1 MWRRII
7 MIKISINE
15 DVAGVKLSE
24 LMDFVIKRSDS
35 ISVSRYYTG
44 FLDVSEFKQMQE
56 KYKEYIYKEN
66 ARRKE
71 AYKSNLNDY
80 QFRINSMLHSDSE
93 DDAYSYFD
101 ELLEQDLSALEEFQ
115 YDSFS
120 EESDKRFTSQSVE
133 FIKTKYTRVTPVT
146 MNPVFEMCFFKLGQ
160 ISLSITNKMKNLY
173 DFPYM
178 IDGIGYEDITFYKN
192 DVIILA
198 VCSHE
203 RFAYLSLNKK
213 DFEAFKELGI
223 TYE

>member
-1 MWRRII
+1 

-15 DVAGVKLSE
+15 EVAGVKLSE

-44 FLDVSEFKQMQE
+44 FLDISEFEQMQE
-56 KYKEYIYKEN
+56 SYKEYIYKEE
-66 ARRKE
+66 ARRRE
-71 AYKSNLNDY
+71 AYKSNHNNY
-80 QFRINSMLHSDSE
+80 QFRINSMLHLDSE
-93 DDAYSYFD
+93 DGAYSYFD
-101 ELLEQDLSALEEFQ
+101 ELLKQDLSAFEELQ

-133 FIKTKYTRVTPVT
+133 FIKSKYTRVTPVNR
-146 MNPVFEMCFFKLGQ
+146 NPVFEMCFFKLGQ
-160 ISLSITNKMKNLY
+160 ISLSIANKMKKLY
-173 DFPYM
+173 DYPYM

-198 VCSHE
+198 VCSHA
-203 RFAYLSLNKK
+203 RFAYLSLNEE

-223 TYE
+223 IYE

>member
-1 MWRRII
+1 
-7 MIKISINE
+7 MINISINE
-15 DVAGVKLSE
+15 DVDGVKLSE

-44 FLDVSEFKQMQE
+44 FLDISEFEQMQE
-56 KYKEYIYKEN
+56 SYKEYIYKED
-66 ARRKE
+66 ASRRE
-71 AYKSNLNDY
+71 AYKSNLNGY
-80 QFRINSMLHSDSE
+80 QFRIKSMLHLDSE

-101 ELLEQDLSALEEFQ
+101 RLLEQDLSMFEKVQ

-120 EESDKRFTSQSVE
+120 EEPDNRFTSQSDE

-146 MNPVFEMCFFKLGQ
+146 RNPVFEMCFFKLGQ
-160 ISLSITNKMKNLY
+160 ISSSITNKLKKLY

-192 DVIILA
+192 DAIILE

-203 RFAYLSLNKK
+203 RYANLSLDEK
-213 DFEAFKELGI
+213 DVEVFKELGI
-223 TYE
+223 TYD

>member
-1 MWRRII
+1 
-7 MIKISINE
+7 MIRISIDE

-35 ISVSRYYTG
+35 ISVSRDYTG
-44 FLDVSEFKQMQE
+44 FLDVSEFEQMQE
-56 KYKEYIYKEN
+56 SYKEHIYKEN
-66 ARRKE
+66 ARLRE
-71 AYKSNLNDY
+71 AYKSNRDDY
-80 QFRINSMLHSDSE
+80 QSRLKSILHIDSE
-93 DDAYSYFD
+93 DDAISYFD
-101 ELLEQDLSALEEFQ
+101 KLLEQDLSMSGQLE

-120 EESDKRFTSQSVE
+120 EESDDKFTSQSDE
-133 FIKTKYTRVTPVT
+133 FIKKKYTRVTPVT
-146 MNPVFEMCFFKLGQ
+146 MNPVFEMCFFKIGQ
-160 ISLSITNKMKNLY
+160 ISSSITNKLKGLY

-178 IDGIGYEDITFYKN
+178 IDGIGYEDITFYKD

-203 RFAYLSLNKK
+203 RYAHLSINEK

>member
-1 MWRRII
+1 MWRII
-7 MIKISINE
+7 MIKILINE

-44 FLDVSEFKQMQE
+44 FLNISEFKQMQE
-56 KYKEYIYKEN
+56 SYIEYIYKEN
-66 ARRKE
+66 ARRRE

-101 ELLEQDLSALEEFQ
+101 ELLEQNLSILEELQ

-120 EESDKRFTSQSVE
+120 EESDKRFTSQSDE

-146 MNPVFEMCFFKLGQ
+146 LNPVFEMCFFKLGQ
-160 ISLSITNKMKNLY
+160 ISSSIINKMKELY

-178 IDGIGYEDITFYKN
+178 IDGIGYENITFYKN

-203 RFAYLSLNKK
+203 RFAYLNLNEK
-213 DFEAFKELGI
+213 DFDAFKELGI